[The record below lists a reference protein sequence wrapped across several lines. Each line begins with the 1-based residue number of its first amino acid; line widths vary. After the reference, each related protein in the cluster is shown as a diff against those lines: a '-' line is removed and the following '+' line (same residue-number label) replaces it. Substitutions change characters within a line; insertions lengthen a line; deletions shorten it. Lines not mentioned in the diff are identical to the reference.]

1 MDVQRPVHVR
11 FWYKSRGAPGISLVR
26 DRQLNGDHDSIPGLL
41 CASDEQGFT
50 VSSIT
55 DDLVAVS
62 DWLQAPD
69 HDCPA
74 VELTRAEVEQA
85 TSKAYVIRLVGE
97 FKRAYALVDSKRRS
111 VASIV

>member
-1 MDVQRPVHVR
+1 MYDSGTSHAAHP
-11 FWYKSRGAPGISLVR
+11 ALVLCAIGS
-26 DRQLNGDHDSIPGLL
+26 LNGDHDSIPGLL

-85 TSKAYVIRLVGE
+85 TSKAYVIRLVGQ
-97 FKRAYALVDSKRRS
+97 FKRAYALADSKRRS